1 LLFDFLFI
9 GSAFTLAYHR
19 CSLSGRSSIK
29 KAVNIFTAGILVQA
43 DGRQYFP
50 TFLQNPLEAT

>member
-1 LLFDFLFI
+1 LFI